1 MLVSELKPLEE
12 VLGYLREGERVFL
25 LACGGCAEVC
35 GTGGEEAI
43 LVLRPALEGA
53 GHPLTG
59 TLVLPF
65 LCNKAL
71 VGLRLLRRREEV
83 EAADVVI
90 VSSCGVGV
98 QAVAQVL
105 DRPVYPAAN
114 TITMGGLQGVWPAE
128 ERCARCGDCLLYYTG
143 GICPHTVC
151 PKGLLHGPCGGS
163 QNGECELEPGRPCG
177 WQRIYDRLEKLGRLD
192 LLLEYRPPQDS
203 QKGLDVPLSRR
214 KAPFWALEYLEE
226 D

>member
-12 VLGYLREGERVFL
+12 VLGYLKEGERVFL

-35 GTGGEEAI
+35 GTGGEEA
-43 LVLRPALEGA
+43 LLKLRPALEEA

-71 VGLRLLRRREEV
+71 VGFRLSRRREQV

-90 VSSCGVGV
+90 VASCGVGI

-105 DRPVYPAAN
+105 D
-114 TITMGGLQGVWPAE
+114 
-128 ERCARCGDCLLYYTG
+128 
-143 GICPHTVC
+143 
-151 PKGLLHGPCGGS
+151 
-163 QNGECELEPGRPCG
+163 
-177 WQRIYDRLEKLGRLD
+177 
-192 LLLEYRPPQDS
+192 
-203 QKGLDVPLSRR
+203 LS
-214 KAPFWALEYLEE
+214 LIHI
-226 D
+226 